1 VFFIAASVYVVG
13 NSVFLLFGSGIEQ
26 AWNKF
31 EDGHEPTSEVD
42 GSARVVGK
50 NVG

>member
-26 AWNKF
+26 TWNKF
-31 EDGHEPTSEVD
+31 EDGREPTSEVD